1 MVLIVFQV
9 LCKMSVKPRLALRF
23 FHWAQGQSEFEPT
36 TSTYCTLLQI
46 LSRAGLDRSVSGIM
60 RNIVKT
66 QCCNVL
72 ESLINEYRDEDLFP
86 KLLDLLLWIY
96 TKERLI
102 EDSVALFYR
111 MIHVGIM
118 PSIQNCN
125 RVLKV
130 LRDSDHIEQA
140 RKI

>member
-1 MVLIVFQV
+1 MYG
-9 LCKMSVKPRLALRF
+9 SVK
-23 FHWAQGQSEFEPT
+23 
-36 TSTYCTLLQI
+36 I
-46 LSRAGLDRSVSGIM
+46 
-60 RNIVKT
+60 
-66 QCCNVL
+66 QCCYVL
-72 ESLINEYRDEDLFP
+72 ESLTTEYRDEDVFP
-86 KLLDLLLWIY
+86 KFLDLWPGIY

-130 LRDSDHIEQA
+130 LRDSDRIEQA
-140 RKI
+140 LKM

>member
-1 MVLIVFQV
+1 MVLIFFQV
-9 LCKMSVKPRLALRF
+9 LCKMSAMPKLALRF
-23 FHWAQGQSEFEPT
+23 FHWAQGQPGFKPT

-46 LSRAGLDRSVSGIM
+46 LSRVGLDQSAYGIM
-60 RNIVKT
+60 ENIVKT

-72 ESLINEYRDEDLFP
+72 ESLINEYRDEDVFP

-130 LRDSDHIEQA
+130 LRDSDRIEQA
-140 RKI
+140 WKI